1 MRLLKRLAEKV
12 LMEDLSRLDKHIDK
26 SIELHE
32 LELRKLGE
40 LIKSLK
46 AENNQL
52 KRENTILETELRAIK
67 QERIFSKRKTKMN
80 EINIKIPLHK
90 LQDLMISHV
99 RYSLPRHTYIVSET
113 IHDVKTYWSV
123 LSSNTREVITRDIN
137 EHLKRWES
145 DRNNAFHKLDYDSWE
160 ELADWINEN
169 RSSASTTG
177 TTARPLVDVLPVVDL
192 KPYKGSKK
200 WNKN

>member
-1 MRLLKRLAEKV
+1 MT
-12 LMEDLSRLDKHIDK
+12 
-26 SIELHE
+26 
-32 LELRKLGE
+32 
-40 LIKSLK
+40 
-46 AENNQL
+46 QP
-52 KRENTILETELRAIK
+52 
-67 QERIFSKRKTKMN
+67 N

-137 EHLKRWES
+137 EHLKHWES

-169 RSSASTTG
+169 RSSTSTTA
-177 TTARPLVDVLPVVDL
+177 TTAKPLVPVLPVINP
-192 KPYKGSKK
+192 KQMG
-200 WNKN
+200 